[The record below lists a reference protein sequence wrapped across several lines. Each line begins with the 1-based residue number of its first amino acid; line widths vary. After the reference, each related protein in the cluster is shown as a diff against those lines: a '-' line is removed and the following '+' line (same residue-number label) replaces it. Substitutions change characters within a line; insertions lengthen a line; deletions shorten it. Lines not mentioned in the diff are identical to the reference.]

1 MLEEKRIIEKM
12 GKFDTKGKSGEIE
25 GEISAERL
33 DIDCRVGRGEMVNEE
48 ELKTEVGLRNE

>member
-12 GKFDTKGKSGEIE
+12 GKFDTKGKGGEIE

-33 DIDCRVGRGEMVNEE
+33 DIDCRVGRG
-48 ELKTEVGLRNE
+48 GRCWRW

>member
-33 DIDCRVGRGEMVNEE
+33 DIDCRVGRG
-48 ELKTEVGLRNE
+48 GRCWRW